1 MSKLIK
7 EILDA
12 LNAVNQNKTQPYD
25 RQGEVKRI
33 EGKTAWVKLEG
44 SDRET
49 PIQMT
54 IACDVGDTVQ
64 ARIGGGSAW
73 LTGNLTAPPTD
84 DKKANEA
91 ITMVTTVVQEVQE
104 QVEEALEE
112 TTDVEDVTMQYCL
125 SDSSSTF
132 VQYGDWSDT
141 PPEYVSGKYYWVRS
155 VLVDD
160 EGNETYGEPRY
171 SQETQLTVETDIA
184 FNSNNNHFWHDS
196 SGAYVTTADKS
207 YSSGYA
213 TRITSSGI
221 LQSYNGNLLSG
232 WTNSGIAFYA
242 GDGATASSSTTLAS
256 FGLNTIEL
264 GKNSTASSIY
274 MCGGSLKVDTTN
286 DYHDSRYYLTTRII
300 NDSSSPEKSLYL
312 QSGTSEI
319 SIEKSDYWGTNHIY
333 LTTPGARMFFEDSSS
348 ASRIQM
354 DWPSGQ
360 FRATNGN
367 LNITASNGITLGHA
381 NGDLVLAAET
391 VLHATTIKL
400 VGAVLAGTLYSSDNT
415 ESSSATPNTHYGAS
429 SVYSGYYKIG
439 LVKSSSSRRYKH
451 DIKPIE
457 NDDLN
462 PHNLYDLGVVQFVY
476 NKDYLD
482 NEKDDRYDR
491 PVAGFVAEEMRE
503 IYPTAV
509 DMENG
514 RPETWNPRYIIPP
527 MLALIQEQNKRI
539 TELEKRVL

>member
-7 EILDA
+7 EIMDA
-12 LNAVNQNKTQPYD
+12 LNAVNQNKTEPYD

-33 EGKTAWVKLEG
+33 EDKIAWVKLEG

-91 ITMVTTVVQEVQE
+91 ISMVTTVVQEVQE

-112 TTDVEDVTMQYCL
+112 ATDVEDVTMQYCL

-160 EGNETYGEPRY
+160 DGNETYGEPRY
-171 SQETQLTVETDIA
+171 SQETQLSVETSRA
-184 FNSNNNHFWHDS
+184 YATTNAHFWYDNT
-196 SGAYVTTADKS
+196 GAYVTDSTQTAYKADATGK
-207 YSSGYA
+207 YA
-213 TRITSSGI
+213 TRVTPTGI
-221 LQSYNGNLLSG
+221 LQSYSIEAKSSGSWVFSIGGTIAAKSTGSYMGMDISSNYSVSLTAGTSVEIYNGSTQCAIFASG
-232 WTNSGIAFYA
+232 TAAFNTV
-242 GDGATASSSTTLAS
+242 TAS
-256 FGLNTIEL
+256 N
-264 GKNSTASSIY
+264 K
-274 MCGGSLKVDTTN
+274 
-286 DYHDSRYYLTTRII
+286 
-300 NDSSSPEKSLYL
+300 
-312 QSGTSEI
+312 
-319 SIEKSDYWGTNHIY
+319 
-333 LTTPGARMFFEDSSS
+333 
-348 ASRIQM
+348 
-354 DWPSGQ
+354 
-360 FRATNGN
+360 
-367 LNITASNGITLGHA
+367 ITASGDITTRGILF
-381 NGDLVLAAET
+381 
-391 VLHATTIKL
+391 
-400 VGAVLAGTLYSSDNT
+400 AGTLYAQDNT
-415 ESSSATPNTHYGAS
+415 ESTSATANTHYGAS
-429 SVYSGYYKIG
+429 STYSGYYKVG

-462 PHNLYDLGVVQFVY
+462 PHNLYDLGVVQFIY

>member
-7 EILDA
+7 EIMDA
-12 LNAVNQNKTQPYD
+12 LNAVNQNKTEPYD

-33 EGKTAWVKLEG
+33 EDKIAWVKLEG

-91 ITMVTTVVQEVQE
+91 ISMVTTVVQEVQE

-112 TTDVEDVTMQYCL
+112 ATDVEDVTMQYCL

-160 EGNETYGEPRY
+160 DGNETYGEPRY

-196 SGAYVTTADKS
+196 SGAYVTTADKN

-300 NDSSSPEKSLYL
+300 NDSSSSEKSL
-312 QSGTSEI
+312 
-319 SIEKSDYWGTNHIY
+319 
-333 LTTPGARMFFEDSSS
+333 
-348 ASRIQM
+348 
-354 DWPSGQ
+354 
-360 FRATNGN
+360 
-367 LNITASNGITLGHA
+367 
-381 NGDLVLAAET
+381 
-391 VLHATTIKL
+391 
-400 VGAVLAGTLYSSDNT
+400 
-415 ESSSATPNTHYGAS
+415 
-429 SVYSGYYKIG
+429 
-439 LVKSSSSRRYKH
+439 
-451 DIKPIE
+451 
-457 NDDLN
+457 
-462 PHNLYDLGVVQFVY
+462 
-476 NKDYLD
+476 
-482 NEKDDRYDR
+482 
-491 PVAGFVAEEMRE
+491 
-503 IYPTAV
+503 
-509 DMENG
+509 
-514 RPETWNPRYIIPP
+514 
-527 MLALIQEQNKRI
+527 
-539 TELEKRVL
+539 

>member
-33 EGKTAWVKLEG
+33 EGKIAWVKLEG

-91 ITMVTTVVQEVQE
+91 ITMVTNVVQEVQE

-112 TTDVEDVTMQYCL
+112 ATDVEDVTMQYCL

-132 VQYGDWSDT
+132 VQYGDWSNT

-171 SQETQLTVETDIA
+171 SQETQLSVETSRA
-184 FNSNNNHFWHDS
+184 YATTNAHFWYDS
-196 SGAYVTTADKS
+196 TGAYVTDSTQDDYKS
-207 YSSGYA
+207 SATNKYA
-213 TRITSSGI
+213 TRVTPTGI
-221 LQSYNGNLLSG
+221 LQSYSGNTLSS
-232 WTNSGIAFYA
+232 WTSSGISFYQ
-242 GDGATASSSTTLAS
+242 GDSNNTPTAS
-256 FGLNTIEL
+256 FGSGGVNLY
-264 GKNSTASSIY
+264 G
-274 MCGGSLKVDTTN
+274 GGSLGASITS
-286 DYHDSRYYLTTRII
+286 SRMTVYSGSTSVADFGSTVRIGASGSGHI
-300 NDSSSPEKSLYL
+300 SVSSTKLEFYDSSTRLGYIKTESSVGHFEIEHNSGNAGIVLSNGAATVHGNTGL
-312 QSGTSEI
+312 Q
-319 SIEKSDYWGTNHIY
+319 
-333 LTTPGARMFFEDSSS
+333 LSSS
-348 ASRIQM
+348 NGKVSI
-354 DWPSGQ
+354 SGSVVE
-360 FRATNGN
+360 
-367 LNITASNGITLGHA
+367 L
-381 NGDLVLAAET
+381 DPV
-391 VLHATTIKL
+391 
-400 VGAVLAGTLYSSDNT
+400 VLAGTLYSSDYQ

-429 SVYSGYYKIG
+429 SIYSGYYKVG
-439 LVKSSSSRRYKH
+439 LIKGGSSKRYKH

-457 NDDLN
+457 LDELD
-462 PHNLYDLGVVQFVY
+462 PRRLYDVNVVQFVY

>member
-7 EILDA
+7 EIMDA
-12 LNAVNQNKTQPYD
+12 LNAVNQNKTEPYD

-33 EGKTAWVKLEG
+33 EDKIAWVKLEG

-91 ITMVTTVVQEVQE
+91 ISMVTTVVQEVQE

-112 TTDVEDVTMQYCL
+112 ATDVEDVTMQYCL

-160 EGNETYGEPRY
+160 DGNETYGEPRY
-171 SQETQLTVETDIA
+171 SQETQLSVETSRA
-184 FNSNNNHFWHDS
+184 YATTNAHFWYDNT
-196 SGAYVTTADKS
+196 GAYVTDSTQTAYKADATGK
-207 YSSGYA
+207 YA
-213 TRITSSGI
+213 TRVTPTGI
-221 LQSYNGNLLSG
+221 LQSYSGNTLSS
-232 WTNSGIAFYA
+232 WTNSGISFYQ
-242 GDGATASSSTTLAS
+242 GGSPVAS
-256 FGLNTIEL
+256 FGSGGVSLYSGGSEIASFGSSITLGSTNRILIDSSGINIEAKSSGSWVFSIGGTIAAKSTGSYMGMDISSNYSVSLTAGTSVEIYNGSTQCAIFASGTAAFNTV
-264 GKNSTASSIY
+264 TASN
-274 MCGGSLKVDTTN
+274 K
-286 DYHDSRYYLTTRII
+286 
-300 NDSSSPEKSLYL
+300 
-312 QSGTSEI
+312 
-319 SIEKSDYWGTNHIY
+319 
-333 LTTPGARMFFEDSSS
+333 
-348 ASRIQM
+348 
-354 DWPSGQ
+354 
-360 FRATNGN
+360 
-367 LNITASNGITLGHA
+367 ITASGDITTRGILF
-381 NGDLVLAAET
+381 
-391 VLHATTIKL
+391 
-400 VGAVLAGTLYSSDNT
+400 AGTLYAQDNT
-415 ESSSATPNTHYGAS
+415 ESTSATANTHYGAS
-429 SVYSGYYKIG
+429 STYSGYYKVG

-462 PHNLYDLGVVQFVY
+462 PHNLYDLGVVQFIY

>member
-91 ITMVTTVVQEVQE
+91 ITMVTNVVQEVQE

-112 TTDVEDVTMQYCL
+112 ATDVEDVTMQYCL

-132 VQYGDWSDT
+132 IQYGDWSNT
-141 PPEYVSGKYYWVRS
+141 PPTYVSGKYYWTRS

-160 EGNETYGEPRY
+160 DGNETYGEPRY
-171 SQETQLTVETDIA
+171 SQDTQLSVETDIA
-184 FNSNNNHFWHDS
+184 FKSNNNHFWHDS

-207 YSSGYA
+207 YANGSA
-213 TRITSSGI
+213 VRITASGI
-221 LQSYNGNLLSG
+221 LQQVNGSTVSS
-232 WTNSGIAFYA
+232 WTNSGISFLQ
-242 GDGATASSSTTLAS
+242 GGSTVAS
-256 FGLNTIEL
+256 FGSGGVNLYGSGYL
-264 GKNSTASSIY
+264 GASITSSGMTVYSGSTSVADFGSTVRIGAS
-274 MCGGSLKVDTTN
+274 GSGHISVSSTKLEF
-286 DYHDSRYYLTTRII
+286 Y
-300 NDSSSPEKSLYL
+300 DSSTRLGYIKTESSVGHFEIEHNSGNAGIVLSNGAATVHGNTGL
-312 QSGTSEI
+312 Q
-319 SIEKSDYWGTNHIY
+319 
-333 LTTPGARMFFEDSSS
+333 LSSS
-348 ASRIQM
+348 NGKVSI
-354 DWPSGQ
+354 SGSVVE
-360 FRATNGN
+360 
-367 LNITASNGITLGHA
+367 L
-381 NGDLVLAAET
+381 DPV
-391 VLHATTIKL
+391 
-400 VGAVLAGTLYSSDNT
+400 VLAGTLYSSDYQ
-415 ESSSATPNTHYGAS
+415 ESSSATPNTRYGAS
-429 SVYSGYYKIG
+429 SIYSGYYKIG
-439 LVKSSSSRRYKH
+439 MVKSSSSRRYKH

>member
-1 MSKLIK
+1 MSGTFKLVK
-7 EILDA
+7 EFMSA
-12 LNAVNQNKTQPYD
+12 LNASEQNKTQPYD
-25 RQGEVKRI
+25 TQGIVKRV
-33 EGKTAWVKLEG
+33 EDNTAWVQLTG

-91 ITMVTTVVQEVQE
+91 LSMVTTVVQEVQE
-104 QVEEALEE
+104 QVEEALEDA
-112 TTDVEDVTMQYCL
+112 TDVEDVTMQYCL

-160 EGNETYGEPRY
+160 DGNETYGEPRY
-171 SQETQLTVETDIA
+171 SQETQLSVETDVA
-184 FNSNNNHFWHDS
+184 FKSNNNHFWHDS
-196 SGAYVTTADKS
+196 SGAYVTTANKN
-207 YSSGYA
+207 YSNGYA

-221 LQSYNGNLLSG
+221 LQSYSGNTLSS
-232 WTNSGIAFYA
+232 WTNSGISFYQGGSPVA
-242 GDGATASSSTTLAS
+242 SFGSGGVNLYGGGSLGASITSSGMTVYSGSTSVADFGSTVRIGASSSGHIS
-256 FGLNTIEL
+256 VS
-264 GKNSTASSIY
+264 STKLEFY
-274 MCGGSLKVDTTN
+274 
-286 DYHDSRYYLTTRII
+286 
-300 NDSSSPEKSLYL
+300 DSSTRLGYIKTESSVGHFEIEHNSGNAGIVLSNGAATVHGNTGL
-312 QSGTSEI
+312 Q
-319 SIEKSDYWGTNHIY
+319 
-333 LTTPGARMFFEDSSS
+333 LSSS
-348 ASRIQM
+348 NGKVSI
-354 DWPSGQ
+354 SGSVVE
-360 FRATNGN
+360 
-367 LNITASNGITLGHA
+367 L
-381 NGDLVLAAET
+381 DPV
-391 VLHATTIKL
+391 
-400 VGAVLAGTLYSSDNT
+400 VLAGTLYSSDYQ
-415 ESSSATPNTHYGAS
+415 ESSSATPNTHYGES
-429 SVYSGYYKIG
+429 SIYSGYYKIG
-439 LVKSSSSRRYKH
+439 MVKGSSSRRYKH

-462 PHNLYDLGVVQFVY
+462 PHNLYDLDVVQFVY